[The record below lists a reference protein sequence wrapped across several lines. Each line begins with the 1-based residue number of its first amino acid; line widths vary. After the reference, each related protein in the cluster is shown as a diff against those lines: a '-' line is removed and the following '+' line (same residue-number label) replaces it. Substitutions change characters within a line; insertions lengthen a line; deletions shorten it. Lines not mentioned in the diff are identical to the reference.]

1 LRAYTLRLPP
11 LRLQPSNSGR
21 PFGVGLL
28 NLQRLLLLFDENKFL
43 EMNLINQN
51 GWGFELKVIYL

>member
-11 LRLQPSNSGR
+11 LRLQPSNLGR
-21 PFGVGLL
+21 PFGAGLL
-28 NLQRLLLLFDENKFL
+28 NLLRLLFDENKFL